1 MHQSLSWAS
10 GRSLL
15 NPGRTIWDFPVTA
28 EFQVYLPHPT
38 FLLIKAAGHQVYGVQ
53 EEEVRK
59 QEKQLK
65 ELKRCGYC
73 LCRWKE
79 DTNRNTGLEK
89 PATAMKR
96 TFQIVFP
103 WEHSPE
109 DSLTEPAETHVR
121 LLTSRM

>member
-1 MHQSLSWAS
+1 MHQSLSRAS

-53 EEEVRK
+53 EEEVKK